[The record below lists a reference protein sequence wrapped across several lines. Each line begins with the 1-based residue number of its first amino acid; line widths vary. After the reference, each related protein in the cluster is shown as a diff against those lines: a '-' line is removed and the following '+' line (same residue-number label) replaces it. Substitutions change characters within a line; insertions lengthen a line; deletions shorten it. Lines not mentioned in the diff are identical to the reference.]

1 MRVEK
6 ITLSDSGFYQKILID
21 YINGN
26 SGLKDFI
33 SQSPDIENFEKII
46 KSRKFSR
53 EKRVKL
59 FEELVGQ
66 YKDVPPKEAVL
77 ENIQSLIKTNCF
89 TVTTGHQ
96 LSIFTGPLYFIYK
109 IITTINTCRVL
120 SEKYPEYRF
129 VPVFWM
135 ASEDHDFKE
144 ISDFSLFGKK
154 YEWVTE
160 ASGPVG
166 RLNPASIR
174 TILDALPEKVQV
186 FEEAYTKFNRLSD
199 SVRYY
204 INEMFGDYGLVVIE
218 PDNHAFKSFFRDIM
232 IDDLTKSTADGL
244 IAESSRELTEL
255 GYKIQVTP
263 RPINLFYIDEN
274 GRNRIVKESGN
285 YKILDTGKEFTGEA
299 ILADLKNNPENFSP
313 NVVLRPVYQEVILP
327 NIAYVGGPA
336 EVAYWLQLKNVFD
349 HYKVQFP
356 ILLPR
361 NFGMIL
367 NKSIALKL
375 EKLDVSHSDLFL
387 DIHGLKTKYILEK
400 GGNNINLEKEK
411 QILQE
416 LFESIKYKAIS
427 ADGSL
432 EGLVEAEYTRSL
444 KGFENIE
451 KRIIKSE
458 EKNQE
463 TALRQIEQIKE
474 KLFPEGKLQER
485 SDNVLNFYI
494 NDPRIIDRLV
504 NILDPMDF
512 RFNIISEDGKG

>member
-1 MRVEK
+1 MHVEK
-6 ITLSDSGFYQKILID
+6 ISLKDSGFYPKILID

-26 SGLKDFI
+26 NGLKEFI
-33 SQSPDIENFEKII
+33 SHGPDIANFEKAI
-46 KSRKFSR
+46 KARKFSR

-59 FEELVGQ
+59 FEELISQ
-66 YKDVPPKEAVL
+66 YKDIPPKEAVL
-77 ENIQSLIKTNCF
+77 ENIQSLVKTNCY

-96 LSIFTGPLYFIYK
+96 LNIFTGPLYFIYK
-109 IITTINTCRVL
+109 IITTINTSRAL
-120 SEKYPEYRF
+120 SKEYPEYRF

-144 ISDFSLFGKK
+144 ISSFRLFGKI
-154 YEWVTE
+154 YEWETD
-160 ASGPVG
+160 ARGPVG
-166 RLNPASIR
+166 RLNPASIK
-174 TILDALPEKVQV
+174 TLLEKLPEKVPV
-186 FEEAYTKFNRLSD
+186 FEEAYTKFNKLSD

-204 INEMFGDYGLVVIE
+204 INELFGNYGLVVLE
-218 PDNHAFKSFFRDIM
+218 PDNHAFKAYFRDIM

-244 IAESSRELTEL
+244 IAEASDELAEM

-263 RPINLFYIDEN
+263 RAVNLFYMDEN
-274 GRNRIVKESGN
+274 GRNRIVKEAGN
-285 YKILDTGKEFTGEA
+285 YKILDTPKEFTREA
-299 ILADLKNNPENFSP
+299 ITEELKNNPGQFSP

-336 EVAYWLQLKNVFD
+336 EIAYWLQLKGIFD
-349 HYKVQFP
+349 HYKIQFP

-361 NFGMIL
+361 NFAMIL
-367 NKSIALKL
+367 NKPITSKL
-375 EKLDVSHSDLFL
+375 EKLDLKFSDLFL
-387 DIHGLKTKYILEK
+387 GVHELKTKYILEQ
-400 GGNNINLEKEK
+400 GGANINLEKEK

-427 ADGSL
+427 SDGSL
-432 EGLVEAEYTRSL
+432 AGLVEAEYTKNL

-474 KLFPEGKLQER
+474 KLFPEGRLQER
-485 SDNVLNFYI
+485 MDNMLNFYI
-494 NDPRIIDRLV
+494 NDPQIIQRLV
-504 NILDPMDF
+504 DILDPMDY
-512 RFNIISEDGKG
+512 RFNIITDEGKS